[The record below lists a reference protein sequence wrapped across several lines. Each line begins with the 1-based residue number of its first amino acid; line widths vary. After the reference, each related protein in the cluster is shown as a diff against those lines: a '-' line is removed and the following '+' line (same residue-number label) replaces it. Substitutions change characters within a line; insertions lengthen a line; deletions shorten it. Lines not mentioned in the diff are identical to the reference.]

1 MIRELIAA
9 ERSIQ
14 MAIERMVRAW
24 NIHDPGAYSLV
35 FAEDADF
42 TNVFGQSFHGKQ
54 AIEAQH
60 APIFLTM
67 FKSSHLS
74 TEQPK
79 IRLISENLAAVDVTW
94 YMTGATDPVG
104 NAWPDRK
111 GLMNLI
117 MKNEDGN
124 WLILIMHNMD
134 LPAFTLN

>member
-9 ERSIQ
+9 EQAIQ
-14 MAIERMVRAW
+14 ETIEKFVRAW
-24 NIHDPGAYSLV
+24 NVHDPRAYSLV

-42 TNVFGQSFHGKQ
+42 TNVFGQTFHGRQ

-74 TEQPK
+74 TDKPLV
-79 IRLISENLAAVDVTW
+79 RLIGANMAAVDVFW
-94 YMTGATDPVG
+94 YMTGATDPLG

-111 GLMNLI
+111 GLMNLT
-117 MKNEDGN
+117 MRNDGGN

>member
-9 ERSIQ
+9 EE
-14 MAIERMVRAW
+14 AIKMTIDRLARAW
-24 NIHDPGAYSLV
+24 NVHDPRSYSLT

-42 TNVFGQSFHGKQ
+42 TNVFGQSFHGRQ

-74 TEQPK
+74 TERPVV
-79 IRLISENLAAVDVTW
+79 RLINKDLAAVDVTW
-94 YMTGATDPVG
+94 YMKGATDPVG

-117 MKNEDGN
+117 MRNEGGH